1 MVTIEEFTQ
10 MFLDQFDELPS
21 VTLTPDTRFRELP
34 EWSSLV
40 ALSVLSMIDDELEV
54 DITAAEMRSANTI
67 QELYDKLYQNHE

>member
-21 VTLTPDTRFRELP
+21 VTLTPNTRFHELP